1 MILDRKRWFADPEYR
16 SMWNEWLRVI
26 MTGKETEDD
35 KSNRINS

>member
-26 MTGKETEDD
+26 EAQKTGK
-35 KSNRINS
+35 